1 MLPSIDWL
9 VGFDSELN
17 SGHFF
22 GTGTRF
28 PENDRKESWP
38 WPTFPSNFLINQV
51 NFFIKIQTNHLI
63 ILFFSFLHFCSQKRQ
78 AIYSDKLPVDT
89 SSLPVEHRGADNPIP
104 LASVPSNANKRQIP
118 LPPNYIPG
126 GPGLLPPPPAS
137 GLGYP
142 QGNPI
147 GPGPEDQWPIGA
159 PGDQP
164 QIKNLQV
171 QCEKT
176 HMRVNI
182 EFDRPFYGMIF
193 SKGHYSDP
201 NCVHVRP
208 GSGQLSA
215 TFDVYLNSCGMTSS
229 ANQV

>member
-1 MLPSIDWL
+1 MSIKPQLTTL
-9 VGFDSELN
+9 VF
-17 SGHFF
+17 
-22 GTGTRF
+22 
-28 PENDRKESWP
+28 K
-38 WPTFPSNFLINQV
+38 
-51 NFFIKIQTNHLI
+51 
-63 ILFFSFLHFCSQKRQ
+63 LFFFHESIYFIIHIFCIFLFLQS
-78 AIYSDKLPVDT
+78 INSDKSAD
-89 SSLPVEHRGADNPIP
+89 SSVLPVEHRGGGNPIP
-104 LASVPSNANKRQIP
+104 LVASSSSNNKRQIP
-118 LPPNYIPG
+118 LPPSYIGPG
-126 GPGLLPPPPAS
+126 GPGPLLPPPPP
-137 GLGYP
+137 GPYP
-142 QGNPI
+142 GAAPI
-147 GPGPEDQWPIGA
+147 GPALEDPWPIGQ

-229 ANQV
+229 ANQVLIRHRAI

>member
-1 MLPSIDWL
+1 MQSINGDKTA
-9 VGFDSELN
+9 DS
-17 SGHFF
+17 
-22 GTGTRF
+22 
-28 PENDRKESWP
+28 
-38 WPTFPSNFLINQV
+38 
-51 NFFIKIQTNHLI
+51 
-63 ILFFSFLHFCSQKRQ
+63 
-78 AIYSDKLPVDT
+78 A
-89 SSLPVEHRGADNPIP
+89 SLPVEHRGAPIP
-104 LASVPSNANKRQIP
+104 LSQSPSTTNKRQIP
-118 LPPNYIPG
+118 LPNYIQPG
-126 GPGLLPPPPAS
+126 APGPLLPPPPQN
-137 GLGYP
+137 YP
-142 QGNPI
+142 PAPI
-147 GPGPEDQWPIGA
+147 PGPAPEDTWPIGQA
-159 PGDQP
+159 GDQP

-229 ANQV
+229 ANQGGGYGAPSPAGTFVENTIIIQYDPLVQEVWDQARRLRCTW

>member
-1 MLPSIDWL
+1 MQSISGDQ
-9 VGFDSELN
+9 DSSL
-17 SGHFF
+17 
-22 GTGTRF
+22 
-28 PENDRKESWP
+28 
-38 WPTFPSNFLINQV
+38 
-51 NFFIKIQTNHLI
+51 
-63 ILFFSFLHFCSQKRQ
+63 
-78 AIYSDKLPVDT
+78 
-89 SSLPVEHRGADNPIP
+89 LPVEHRGGSNPIP
-104 LASVPSNANKRQIP
+104 LSSGPVPLGSTTNKRQIP
-118 LPPNYIPG
+118 LPNYVPPG
-126 GPGLLPPPPAS
+126 GGPLLPPPPPGNYPPPPP
-137 GLGYP
+137 GLV
-142 QGNPI
+142 
-147 GPGPEDQWPIGA
+147 GPAQETDTWPIGQS
-159 PGDQP
+159 GDQP

-229 ANQV
+229 ANQGVGGGYGAPSPAGTFVENTIIIQYDPLVQEVWDQARRLRCTW

>member
-1 MLPSIDWL
+1 M
-9 VGFDSELN
+9 
-17 SGHFF
+17 
-22 GTGTRF
+22 
-28 PENDRKESWP
+28 
-38 WPTFPSNFLINQV
+38 
-51 NFFIKIQTNHLI
+51 
-63 ILFFSFLHFCSQKRQ
+63 
-78 AIYSDKLPVDT
+78 
-89 SSLPVEHRGADNPIP
+89 EHRGADINPIP
-104 LASVPSNANKRQIP
+104 LAAAPSNANKRQIP
-118 LPPNYIPG
+118 LPPPNYGPG
-126 GPGLLPPPPAS
+126 GPGLLPPPPGLAS
-137 GLGYP
+137 YPP
-142 QGNPI
+142 QGAPI
-147 GPGPEDQWPIGA
+147 GPAPEDQWPIGA
-159 PGDQP
+159 AADQP

-229 ANQV
+229 ANQVRNCFSTPLFLILIAVSLRFCRLLLVMELPHRLALLLKTPSLSSMIRSSRKSGIRPAAFAVPGRTLIK